1 MMKPVDLRSSA
12 SLEAMLGL
20 LPGEAAGLK
29 QLKPLSVPVK
39 VGCELIG
46 ISSSTMWKY
55 IKDGRVKTISL
66 GRKRLIIYESLE
78 ALVQSAQAGPRLE
91 EILAE

>member
-12 SLEAMLGL
+12 SLEAMLGP
-20 LPGEAAGLK
+20 LPNEAVI
-29 QLKPLSVPVK
+29 LKPLTVPVK
-39 VGCELIG
+39 MGCQLIG
-46 ISSSTMWKY
+46 ISNSTMWKY

-78 ALVQSAQAGPRLE
+78 ALVQSARGGPRLE